1 MEMEG
6 KIWRCSYCGKARP
19 LSELHQGEIIF
30 IGWGGKVE
38 KKRQL
43 YCKDS
48 NCYGSDQMAHEG

>member
-1 MEMEG
+1 MEEKTG
-6 KIWRCSYCGKARP
+6 KCSYCGKARP